1 MQLRTSLMAVIMS
14 TVRLIGS
21 QCVSWRLLEG
31 EEKEGLSRE
40 EEVMEKKEKWR
51 REKEGARDGVEE
63 KKRRRRDGVE
73 KKKRKRRDGVEKEK
87 KEGWRREG
95 GEGGTLD
102 QIVSVTM
109 CIDCAVRGH
118 GLNLSFSVGA
128 DDLIYC
134 P

>member
-73 KKKRKRRDGVEKEK
+73 KEK

-134 P
+134 PEITAEGE

>member
-73 KKKRKRRDGVEKEK
+73 KEK